1 MNNLNQLQTVSTQR
15 AEFYARRYEIT
26 GRELEAVLHAFGL
39 THREFGVTIS
49 KSRVTVC
56 RMIAASGNIKIRI
69 AQALEKLVGSG
80 IYESIIIQY
89 RENRQK
95 RLDQAMKNRATREEE
110 ARLKKEARE
119 KAKFKRLERA
129 NSETSKENI
138 S

>member
-1 MNNLNQLQTVSTQR
+1 MNNLNQLQAVSTQR

-80 IYESIIIQY
+80 IYESIIVQY

-95 RLDQAMKNRATREEE
+95 RLELAMKNQA
-110 ARLKKEARE
+110 AKAADLLMKKEARE
-119 KAKFKRLERA
+119 KTRLKRLETA
-129 NSETSKENI
+129 NSGNKQ
-138 S
+138 